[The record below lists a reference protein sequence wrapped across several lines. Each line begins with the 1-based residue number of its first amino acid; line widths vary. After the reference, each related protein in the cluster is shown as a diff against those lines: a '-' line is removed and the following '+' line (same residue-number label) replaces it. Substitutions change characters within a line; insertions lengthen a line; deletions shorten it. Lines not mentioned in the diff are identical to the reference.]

1 MKNLYDI
8 LEIPSTS
15 SQEEIKKA
23 FRRLAIKYHP
33 DKNFGDKYFSQ
44 KFIEVREAY
53 EVLSDEIKKREY
65 DNTYRIFYSTQTEQQ
80 KETIKQKTREE
91 KRQRKE
97 REEKFYYE
105 PTKPFYS
112 SRDRQTQE
120 TPQFNPVFDIFGKK
134 FQEELDFFILPKRIG
149 KIIGAFSDLH
159 KEGRPLTPKEKNL
172 GLLKGLGIGLA
183 IGTAIY
189 FLASLTNPIWIAI
202 WFTVPTA
209 GILWLVN
216 AGNKFIH
223 TNLFIGVNGFAE
235 YKCEDSRKNITVS
248 EEVNFNDV
256 TDMYIYQIEKKVNFN
271 YQGTDFLYVWLNC
284 DTGKVAY
291 VKEGSF
297 DKKQKIEDQGM
308 ELNFQRVCERYWT
321 VYLLDKLEENLQ
333 KNGHITFNLYSHE
346 KNTYQTYIKL
356 GIGHIT
362 FIKEENEEFTYK
374 FNEIKKLYTKGSNLH
389 IQHLNFEKKFYFFKS
404 GNEDVIP
411 LLNLCNRQFF
421 FKAIELLLG
430 YKFS

>member
-15 SQEEIKKA
+15 SQEEIKRA
-23 FRRLAIKYHP
+23 FRRQAIKYHP
-33 DKNFGDKYFSQ
+33 DKNFGDKYFAQ

-53 EVLSDEIKKREY
+53 EVLSNKDKKEEY
-65 DNTYRIFYSTQTEQQ
+65 DLAYKLFYSKQTQGQ
-80 KETIKQKTREE
+80 KETIKQKASEE

-97 REEKFYYE
+97 KEEKFYYE

-120 TPQFNPVFDIFGKK
+120 TPQFNPTFDLFGEKLDS
-134 FQEELDFFILPKRIG
+134 ELDFFTLPKKIG

-159 KEGRPLTPKEKNL
+159 KEGRPLTQKEKNISL
-172 GLLKGLGIGLA
+172 AKGFGIGLA
-183 IGTAIY
+183 IGTAIF
-189 FLASLTNPIWIAI
+189 FLASLSNPIWIGI
-202 WFTVPTA
+202 WFIVPTA
-209 GILWLVN
+209 GIMWLAN
-216 AGNKFIH
+216 AGNQFLH
-223 TNLFIGVNGFAE
+223 TNLFVGVNGFAE
-235 YKCEDSRKNITVS
+235 YQCEDSRKNIKIQD
-248 EEVNFNDV
+248 EVNFSEI
-256 TDMYIYQIEKKVNFN
+256 TDLYIYRIEKKVNFN

-284 DTGKVAY
+284 ETGKVAY
-291 VKEGSF
+291 VKEGTF
-297 DKKQKIEDQGM
+297 DKKSEIKNQGT
-308 ELNFQRVCERYWT
+308 EVNFQRVCENYWT

-333 KNGHITFNLYSHE
+333 KNGHILFNLYSHE
-346 KNTYQTYIKL
+346 ENSYQNYIKL
-356 GIGHIT
+356 GIGQIT
-362 FIKEENEEFTYK
+362 FIKGENEEFTYK
-374 FNEIKKLYTKGSNLH
+374 FNDIKKLYTKGGNLH
-389 IQHLNFEKKFYFFKS
+389 IQHQNFEKKFYFFKS